1 MHPAPSI
8 ILFTA
13 LSGVGFGLLIWLGLG
28 VPVFSGW
35 SAFWTFGLAYGLS
48 VVGLISSTLHLGHP
62 ERALKAFSQWRSS
75 WLSREGV
82 VSVAALLVMAPFAF
96 WRVFLVPGG
105 GEGPEGFEWLRW
117 LGVAGAAL
125 SLLTVVC
132 TSMIYAQLKTVPRWN
147 MALVPVLF
155 VLFSITGGALV
166 TAPVAQTVLG
176 TVVMLLVLTVLQW
189 GYWRLGDRRF
199 AAAGHSMETATGL
212 GRIGS
217 VRLLESPHSGTNYL
231 LREMAFQIGRKH
243 QRRLRLIAAVMVGLV
258 PALLLLTVPLWWAG
272 LAALSVHLVGLFASR
287 WLFFAEA
294 EHVVGLYYGKR

>member
-1 MHPAPSI
+1 M
-8 ILFTA
+8 
-13 LSGVGFGLLIWLGLG
+13 
-28 VPVFSGW
+28 
-35 SAFWTFGLAYGLS
+35 
-48 VVGLISSTLHLGHP
+48 
-62 ERALKAFSQWRSS
+62 
-75 WLSREGV
+75 
-82 VSVAALLVMAPFAF
+82 
-96 WRVFLVPGG
+96 
-105 GEGPEGFEWLRW
+105 
-117 LGVAGAAL
+117 AGAAL

-166 TAPVAQTVLG
+166 TAPLAQTVLG

-258 PALLLLTVPLWWAG
+258 PALLLVTVPLWWAG
-272 LAALSVHLVGLFASR
+272 LAALCVHLVGLLASR

>member
-1 MHPAPSI
+1 MA
-8 ILFTA
+8 T
-13 LSGVGFGLLIWLGLG
+13 
-28 VPVFSGW
+28 
-35 SAFWTFGLAYGLS
+35 
-48 VVGLISSTLHLGHP
+48 
-62 ERALKAFSQWRSS
+62 
-75 WLSREGV
+75 
-82 VSVAALLVMAPFAF
+82 LLVMAPFAF

-105 GEGPEGFEWLRW
+105 VEGLEWLRW
-117 LGVAGAAL
+117 LGVAGAVL

-166 TAPVAQTVLG
+166 TAPVAQTALG

-258 PALLLLTVPLWWAG
+258 PALLLMTVPLWWAG